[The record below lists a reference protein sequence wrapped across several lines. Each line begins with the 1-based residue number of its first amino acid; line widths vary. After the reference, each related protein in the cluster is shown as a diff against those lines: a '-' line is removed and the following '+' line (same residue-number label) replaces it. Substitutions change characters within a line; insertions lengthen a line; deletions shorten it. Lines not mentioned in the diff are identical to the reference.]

1 MKNKYIIQRNILH
14 EQGIN
19 QLNILF
25 MKVCSVL
32 FFLPLF
38 SLNLFAQT
46 ANKNTEQLLNSG
58 VLAMGNDS
66 VESVPTIY
74 QRDNVPCVE
83 VVIDGKE
90 YLFLFDTG
98 ASGCFI
104 SSEIAGKANI
114 ESSLPIEDAGGKE
127 NNTNVAFKNISIGK
141 SSFNNIV
148 CLVVNTER
156 LANLGCVKIDGIIG
170 TSLIKLCNW
179 KLDPTNQMISF
190 SKTAFKKEINSTEFN
205 IEFTDSRLPLVQLS
219 YDQIAFYAL
228 IDSGFSDYFQS
239 NDDVLW
245 KSKKYKKLKRNEGF
259 GQYALT
265 AFSIQNSFVSN
276 LKIDSFKMQSG
287 FITNIPATIC
297 SCKPTVGSALLK
309 RNVFVYN
316 FLEKKMILTPV
327 NYDTTLNS
335 IFDIGFG
342 LNDTNQLV
350 INFVWENKDTK
361 KAGFKIGQ
369 QVLKIDSNEIGKLSY
384 AELCDLKKSLQ
395 SKNELRVALLIGKKL
410 KEFVLLKQSSLL

>member
-1 MKNKYIIQRNILH
+1 
-14 EQGIN
+14 
-19 QLNILF
+19 

-32 FFLPLF
+32 LFVSLFGIKLF
-38 SLNLFAQT
+38 SQT
-46 ANKNTEQLLNSG
+46 ANKNEEQLLNSG
-58 VLAMGNDS
+58 VLTMGNDS
-66 VESVPTIY
+66 VESVPIIY
-74 QRDNVPCVE
+74 QRDNVPFVE
-83 VVIDGKE
+83 VVIDGKK

-104 SSEIAGKANI
+104 SSKIAGNANI
-114 ESSLPIEDAGGKE
+114 ESALQIEDAGGNE
-127 NNTNVAFKNISIGK
+127 SNANVVFKNIYIGK

-156 LANLGCVKIDGIIG
+156 LSNLGCVKIDGIIG

-179 KLDPTNQMISF
+179 KLDPTNQIVSF
-190 SKTAFKKEINSTEFN
+190 SKTAFNKEINSTEFN
-205 IEFTDSRLPLVQLS
+205 IEYTDSRLPLVKLS

-245 KSKKYKKLKRNEGF
+245 KSKKYKRLKRKDGF
-259 GQYALT
+259 GKYALT

-276 LKIDSFKMQSG
+276 LKIDSFKTQSG

-297 SCKPTVGSALLK
+297 SCKPTIGSALLK

-327 NYDTTLNS
+327 NFDTTLNN

-342 LNDTNQLV
+342 LNDSNQLV
-350 INFVWENKDTK
+350 INFVWENKETE

-369 QVLKIDSNEIGKLSY
+369 QVLKIDSNELGKLSY
-384 AELCDLKKSLQ
+384 AELCDLKMSLQ
-395 SKNELRVALLIGKKL
+395 FKNEIKVTLLIGKKY
-410 KEFVLLKQSSLL
+410 KEFVLLKQPSHL